1 MCINVFIHQVKVTH
15 AMFVDA
21 DSGLMGAK
29 TYNFT
34 LQPDSLPVWSEMSD
48 FDIAENIKEEP
59 YKSTGELKA
68 AMVDLENEF
77 PDVVEALIND
87 ADWSQAIPGLKLSS
101 ESNSTL
107 LYPKVSVLL
116 VGGLYGSQ
124 PLGRELL
131 LKLARHLAVGS
142 KRFDNLATELLTRA
156 DIYIL
161 PAVDLE
167 GFEKATAGECRLP

>member
-1 MCINVFIHQVKVTH
+1 
-15 AMFVDA
+15 MFVDA

-34 LQPDSLPVWSEMSD
+34 LQLDSLPVWSEMSD

-77 PDVVEALIND
+77 PDAVEALIND

-101 ESNSTL
+101 DSNSSL

-167 GFEKATAGECRLP
+167 GFEKAEAGECRYTLMSQP

>member
-1 MCINVFIHQVKVTH
+1 
-15 AMFVDA
+15 MFVDA
-21 DSGLMGAK
+21 DSGKMGAK

-34 LQPDSLPVWSEMSD
+34 LQPDSLPVWSEMND

-59 YKSTGELKA
+59 YKSNGELKA

-77 PDVVEALIND
+77 PDSVEALIND

-101 ESNSTL
+101 DSNSSL

-142 KRFDNLATELLTRA
+142 KRVDNLATELLTRA
-156 DIYIL
+156 DVYIL

-167 GFEKATAGECRLP
+167 GFERAKSGECR